1 MSRKKKV
8 VIVVLLIALLAI
20 SLPVAGCGEKEKGE
34 DANGK
39 KTEVDLKSAGE
50 LGNEFDFTVFRQ
62 VVGEDREDD
71 RYTNVFLSPE
81 SLRIALMMTYN
92 GAEGET
98 REAMAKLMGLEGM
111 TLQEANE
118 ASAALLGALTDTGEG
133 ALVEIANS
141 LWFREDLTFKE
152 EFIKRNE
159 EYYDAQVEKIST
171 PEAINSWVD
180 EKTHGKIDKIVDRI
194 DPMTVLFLINAIYF
208 KGEWSEKFDGD
219 MTRDK
224 DFTLQDGSTIQV
236 PLMSQSG
243 EYQYLANESFQA
255 VELPYGDDGKMSMF
269 VFLPV
274 EGLGLD
280 GFVEMLGSESWDG
293 WMNAFAMKE
302 GDIEVPRFKMEYE
315 KQLNDTLKALGI
327 EVAFDGQRADFTGM
341 IPPEET
347 SENIFIS
354 DVLQKTFVEVNEEG
368 TEAAAVTKVEM
379 AETAM
384 PIEEPERFQMRVD
397 RPFFFVIRNNSTGT
411 LLFMGLIVDPA

>member
-1 MSRKKKV
+1 MNRKKRL
-8 VIVVLLIALLAI
+8 VIVTLLVALLAI
-20 SLPVAGCGEKEKGE
+20 SFAAVGCGEKENGK

-39 KTEVDLKSAGE
+39 KSEVDVERAGE
-50 LGNEFDFTVFRQ
+50 FGNEFDFTVFRQ

-81 SLRIALMMTYN
+81 SLRIALMMIYN

-98 REAMAKLMGLEGM
+98 REAMAKLLGLEGM

-118 ASAALLGALTDTGEG
+118 ASAALLWALTDTGDG

-141 LWFREDLTFKE
+141 LWFREDLTFSK
-152 EFIKRNE
+152 EFIERNQ

-171 PEAINSWVD
+171 PKAINSWVD
-180 EKTHGKIDKIVDRI
+180 EKTHGKIDKIVDGI
-194 DPMTVLFLINAIYF
+194 DPKTVLFLINAIYF
-208 KGEWSEKFDGD
+208 KGEWSEKFDGN
-219 MTRDK
+219 MTREK
-224 DFTLQDGSTIQV
+224 DFTLQDGSKKQV

-243 EYQYLANESFQA
+243 EYKYLANESFQA
-255 VELPYGDDGKMSMF
+255 VELPYSNDGKMSMF

-280 GFVEMLGSESWDG
+280 GFVEMLGSSSWDE

-302 GDIEVPRFKMEYE
+302 GDIEIPRFKMEYE
-315 KQLNDTLKALGI
+315 KQLGDTLKALGI

-341 IPPEET
+341 IPAEEMT
-347 SENIFIS
+347 ENIFIS

-368 TEAAAVTKVEM
+368 TEAAAVTKGEM
-379 AETAM
+379 TETAM
-384 PIEEPERFQMRVD
+384 PVEEPERFQMRVD
-397 RPFFFVIRNNSTGT
+397 RPFFLVIRNNSTGT
-411 LLFMGLIVDPA
+411 ILFMGLIVDPA

>member
-1 MSRKKKV
+1 MSGKKKL
-8 VIVVLLIALLAI
+8 VIVALLVVLLAI
-20 SLPVAGCGEKEKGE
+20 SLPVAGCGEKENGK
-34 DANGK
+34 DANDK
-39 KTEVDLKSAGE
+39 KSEVDVKSSVE
-50 LGNEFDFTVFRQ
+50 FGNEFDFTVFRQ
-62 VVGEDREDD
+62 VVGEDRKDD
-71 RYTNVFLSPE
+71 LYTNVFLSPE

-98 REAMAKLMGLEGM
+98 REAMAKLLGLEGL

-118 ASAALLGALTDTGEG
+118 ASAALMGALTDAGEG

-141 LWFREDLTFKE
+141 LWYREDLTFKE
-152 EFIKRNE
+152 EFIERCQ

-208 KGEWSEKFDGD
+208 KGEWCEKFEGD

-224 DFTLQDGSTIQV
+224 DFTLQDGSTKQV

-243 EYQYLANESFQA
+243 EYRYLANESFQA

-274 EGLGLD
+274 EGLGLN
-280 GFVEMLGSESWDG
+280 GFVEMLDSESWDG
-293 WMNAFAMKE
+293 WMNAFATSE

-354 DVLQKTFVEVNEEG
+354 NVLQKTFVEVNEEG

-384 PIEEPERFQMRVD
+384 PVEEPERFQMRVD

-411 LLFMGLIVDPA
+411 LLFMGLLVDPA

>member
-1 MSRKKKV
+1 MSGKKKL
-8 VIVVLLIALLAI
+8 VIVALLVALLAI
-20 SLPVAGCGEKEKGE
+20 SLPVAGCGEKENGE
-34 DANGK
+34 DDNGK
-39 KTEVDLKSAGE
+39 KSEVDVESAGE
-50 LGNEFDFTVFRQ
+50 LGNEFDFTVFGQ
-62 VVGEDREDD
+62 VVGEDRKDD

-98 REAMAKLMGLEGM
+98 RDAMAKLLGLEGM

-141 LWFREDLTFKE
+141 LWYREDLTFKE
-152 EFIKRNE
+152 EFIERNK

-171 PEAINSWVD
+171 AEAINSWVD
-180 EKTHGKIDKIVDRI
+180 EKTHGKIDKIVDRV

-208 KGEWSEKFDGD
+208 KGEWSEKFDGG

-224 DFTLQDGSTIQV
+224 DFTLQDGSTKQV

-243 EYQYLANESFQA
+243 EYRYLANESFQA

-269 VFLPV
+269 VFLSA

-293 WMNAFAMKE
+293 WMNAFATMD

-341 IPPEET
+341 IPPDET

-384 PIEEPERFQMRVD
+384 PVEEPERFQMRVD